1 MAQPDYGPVP
11 VSRLK
16 DESTRIFAAL
26 GDGRRV
32 LISRRGQVVAAIEPA
47 SIDRHAAELARFAL
61 PSEGPMAEITA
72 SDLSQGSPSERVRAA
87 ESGTPSL
94 LTRNNKVYGV
104 LSSVPPA
111 PAGNARQARLD
122 EWVAAREH
130 ALTEFEPSHP
140 DATPAQFA
148 AAVAAFPPPAETAP
162 DDAERAVRAL
172 SSLRARVDQALS
184 EAQQAFDR
192 ELSMAIR
199 QHAHTGRGG

>member
-130 ALTEFEPSHP
+130 ALTEFEQSHP

-148 AAVAAFPPPAETAP
+148 AAVAAFPHPRRPPPMTPSAP
-162 DDAERAVRAL
+162 SAL
-172 SSLRARVDQALS
+172 CPACARVDHALS

-192 ELSMAIR
+192 ELSMVIR